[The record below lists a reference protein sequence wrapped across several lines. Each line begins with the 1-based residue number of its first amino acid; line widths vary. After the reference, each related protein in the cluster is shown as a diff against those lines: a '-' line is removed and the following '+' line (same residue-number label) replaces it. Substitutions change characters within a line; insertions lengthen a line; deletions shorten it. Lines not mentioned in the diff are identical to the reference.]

1 MATKQEFSAPRKK
14 GLMTYGKAAR
24 KRQPKTV
31 FTPAAFPPIP
41 EDDDGSPVTKH
52 RATVTHRRPSLLTSP
67 QRDPASPSSSL
78 DGARRNKTSPISSQE
93 DLKNLGRKRNIS
105 QVYAS
110 KGRAQEPAQTS
121 QKSVTFSRIP
131 PRSRPSTFASTSTST
146 SKTVTSTSRQR
157 ARPTSPESMDI
168 DTAEPSLS
176 SPPPTPT
183 PPKTSRQSKGIANKG
198 STSSALETKVAGKA
212 KQGNIQHQIPLR
224 FARENIAKPI
234 ASRASSSASANRVN
248 KEVRLAP
255 QLAPESVSKKRRRR
269 LIDALVEQTKDEEED
284 GEAIESADEDLECQ
298 AESSQPTLT
307 HQASGVSML
316 DSQPLPQTPSRDT
329 AASQATSV
337 RTFARSS
344 SALKFTYGQGR
355 KVLEEEGDLLEALI
369 LPEETS
375 VSLKGRRLE
384 LGTPKKA
391 TTAKG
396 AFDDDDLA
404 ITGSPNSKLRN
415 IHELR
420 QAGANSRVADTM
432 QDLADQ
438 IGSPSSKPS
447 SSRRAALLQVA
458 EKIKDKAYMWQCRD
472 HGVEAALLKDMGK
485 ESDIISG
492 YLILSILATILAKWP
507 SSHIQQLVRLG
518 NPAGMFAHLLGIP
531 KDVKVIARDRKSNLS
546 KRSQT
551 TLIAI
556 QTSLRELS
564 VWDKA
569 SPSSISPRSLVLKC
583 LHLLVAHD
591 VNAARDPAIF
601 SPAVTEALFTV
612 LSEAA
617 ENTEHW
623 NYPIAAEAIDLAH
636 ALSILEFYAV
646 SIAESQRVGVGWVVR
661 YLPIVADVFGASSRN
676 VVPDVTAQESESKL
690 LEDAVLKL
698 TINLTN
704 NSLEAPEIFV
714 SKGLIPALA
723 GSISSNFTR
732 IWESLSQDT
741 WVDGILDSLVLR
753 LGILINF
760 SEHSSLV
767 RQVINDCH
775 HDGQRPVDELVRLF
789 LENYRRT
796 AEADSMETSHLNVA
810 FGYLTVLLGYLALYA
825 PVRQK
830 IRSGHSAK
838 SIEPL
843 LDSLREFLTHHRK
856 VEQSVDEGEGSSRG
870 HSSYTERLQDLVH
883 QLEDQAAYD

>member
-41 EDDDGSPVTKH
+41 EDDGSPVTKH
-52 RATVTHRRPSLLTSP
+52 KATVTHRRPSLLTSP

-78 DGARRNKTSPISSQE
+78 ESINRNKTSPISSNENVQ
-93 DLKNLGRKRNIS
+93 NLDRKRKIS

-110 KGRAQEPAQTS
+110 KGRAQEPIQNGP
-121 QKSVTFSRIP
+121 KSAPVNRVP
-131 PRSRPSTFASTSTST
+131 PRSRPAASSSIGA
-146 SKTVTSTSRQR
+146 SKPIASTSRQR
-157 ARPTSPESMDI
+157 ARQTSAEIMDI
-168 DTAEPSLS
+168 DTVEPSLS

-183 PPKTSRQSKGIANKG
+183 LPKPARQPKATASKG
-198 STSSALETKVAGKA
+198 STSSVSSKNIVGKEKQSSA
-212 KQGNIQHQIPLR
+212 KHQIPLR
-224 FARENIAKPI
+224 FSREDIAKPV
-234 ASRASSSASANRVN
+234 APRVKPGVSSIKANKGVQP
-248 KEVRLAP
+248 VP
-255 QLAPESVSKKRRRR
+255 QQAPESVSKKRRRR
-269 LIDALVEQTKDEEED
+269 LIDALVEQTKDE
-284 GEAIESADEDLECQ
+284 DEDEDEEAVEYVDKVLDSQ
-298 AESSQPTLT
+298 VGSSQPTLS
-307 HQASGVSML
+307 HQASDMSTLG
-316 DSQPLPQTPSRDT
+316 SQPVPQTPSRNAT
-329 AASQATSV
+329 TSQATSI

-355 KVLEEEGDLLEALI
+355 KVLEEEGDLLDALI
-369 LPEETS
+369 LPEESST
-375 VSLKGRRLE
+375 SLKGRRLE

-391 TTAKG
+391 VAAKG
-396 AFDDDDLA
+396 VLDDDDLG
-404 ITGSPNSKLRN
+404 INGSPNSKLRN

-447 SSRRAALLQVA
+447 SSRRAALMQIA
-458 EKIKDKAYMWQCRD
+458 EKIKDKTFMWQCRD

-485 ESDIISG
+485 ETDIISG
-492 YLILSILATILAKWP
+492 YLILSILVTILAKWP

-518 NPAGMFAHLLGIP
+518 DPASMFAHLLGIS
-531 KDVKVIARDRKSNLS
+531 KDIKIIARDRKSNLS
-546 KRSQT
+546 KRTQT
-551 TLIAI
+551 SLIAI
-556 QTSLRELS
+556 QTSLCELS
-564 VWDKA
+564 IWDKA
-569 SPSSISPRSLVLKC
+569 HPSYISPRSLVLKC

-601 SPAVTEALFTV
+601 SPAVTEALFSV
-612 LSEAA
+612 LSDAA
-617 ENTEHW
+617 ENEEHW
-623 NYPIAAEAIDLAH
+623 NYPVAAEAIDLAH
-636 ALSILEFYAV
+636 ALAILEFYAV
-646 SIAESQRVGVGWVVR
+646 SVAEVQRAGMGWVVP
-661 YLPIVADVFGASSRN
+661 YLPIVADVFGAASQN
-676 VVPDVTAQESESKL
+676 IAPAATTQENPSKL

-723 GSISSNFTR
+723 ESISTNFTR
-732 IWESLSQDT
+732 IWESLSQET

-760 SEHSSLV
+760 SEHSPLV
-767 RQVINDCH
+767 REVIFDCEH
-775 HDGQRPVDELVRLF
+775 NGLRPADELIRLF

-810 FGYLTVLLGYLALYA
+810 FGYLTVLLGYVALHG

-838 SIEPL
+838 SIKPL

-856 VEQSVDEGEGSSRG
+856 VEQSVEESEDGSRG

>member
-41 EDDDGSPVTKH
+41 EDDDDSPVAKH
-52 RATVTHRRPSLLTSP
+52 KATVTHRRPSLLTSP

-78 DGARRNKTSPISSQE
+78 GSTYRNKTSPISSNEGLQNP
-93 DLKNLGRKRNIS
+93 DRKRKIS
-105 QVYAS
+105 QVYMS
-110 KGRAQEPAQTS
+110 KGRTQEPIQAS
-121 QKSVTFSRIP
+121 QKNAPLNRIP
-131 PRSRPSTFASTSTST
+131 PRSRPSTSAGIST
-146 SKTVTSTSRQR
+146 SKPIASTSRQR
-157 ARPTSPESMDI
+157 ARPTSPELMDI

-183 PPKTSRQSKGIANKG
+183 LPKPSRQPKATASKGSA
-198 STSSALETKVAGKA
+198 SSAPGTTTTGKA
-212 KQGNIQHQIPLR
+212 KRGDTQHQIPLR
-224 FARENIAKPI
+224 FAREDIVKPI
-234 ASRASSSASANRVN
+234 ASRASSSASSNRVN
-248 KEVRLAP
+248 KEVGPAP

-269 LIDALVEQTKDEEED
+269 LIDTLIEQTKDEDEE
-284 GEAIESADEDLECQ
+284 EEVIETVDEVLESQAD
-298 AESSQPTLT
+298 SSQPTLS
-307 HQASGVSML
+307 HQASDISML
-316 DSQPLPQTPSRDT
+316 ESQPLPQTPSRNT
-329 AASQATSV
+329 ATSQATSI

-355 KVLEEEGDLLEALI
+355 KVLEEEGDLLESLI
-369 LPEETS
+369 LPEESST
-375 VSLKGRRLE
+375 SLKGRRLE

-391 TTAKG
+391 VAAKG
-396 AFDDDDLA
+396 ALDDEDLG
-404 ITGSPNSKLRN
+404 INGSPNSKLRD

-447 SSRRAALLQVA
+447 SSRRAALIQVA
-458 EKIKDKAYMWQCRD
+458 EKIKDKTFMWQCRD

-492 YLILSILATILAKWP
+492 YLILSILVTILAKWP

-518 NPAGMFAHLLGIP
+518 NPAGMFAHLLSIP
-531 KDVKVIARDRKSNLS
+531 KDMKVIARDRKSNLS
-546 KRSQT
+546 KRSQAS
-551 TLIAI
+551 LIAT

-564 VWDKA
+564 IWDKA
-569 SPSSISPRSLVLKC
+569 IPSYVSPRSLVLKC
-583 LHLLVAHD
+583 LHLLIAHD

-601 SPAVTEALFTV
+601 SPAVTEALFSV
-612 LSEAA
+612 LSDAA
-617 ENTEHW
+617 ENAEHW
-623 NYPIAAEAIDLAH
+623 NYPVVAEAIDLAH
-636 ALSILEFYAV
+636 ALAILEFYAV
-646 SIAESQRVGVGWVVR
+646 SIAEVQRVGASWVIP
-661 YLPIVADVFGASSRN
+661 YLPIVADVFGACSQN
-676 VVPDVTAQESESKL
+676 IVPGVTAQESESKL

-714 SKGLIPALA
+714 SKGLVPALA

-732 IWESLSQDT
+732 ISESLSRDT

-767 RQVINDCH
+767 REVIDDCH
-775 HDGQRPVDELVRLF
+775 HEGQRPVDELIRLF
-789 LENYRRT
+789 FENYRRT

-810 FGYLTVLLGYLALYA
+810 FGYLTVLLGYLALHR

-830 IRSGHSAK
+830 IRSSHSAK

-856 VEQSVDEGEGSSRG
+856 VEQSVDESEDGSRG

-883 QLEDQAAYD
+883 QLEEQAAYD

>member
-31 FTPAAFPPIP
+31 FTPAAFPPIL

-52 RATVTHRRPSLLTSP
+52 KATVTHRRPSLLTSP
-67 QRDPASPSSSL
+67 QRDPSSPSSSL
-78 DGARRNKTSPISSQE
+78 DNIHRNKTNTINSNE
-93 DLKNLGRKRNIS
+93 DLQSQDRKRKIS
-105 QVYAS
+105 QVYTSS
-110 KGRAQEPAQTS
+110 KGRVQEPAQTG
-121 QKSVTFSRIP
+121 QKSVSQNRIP
-131 PRSRPSTFASTSTST
+131 PRSRPSTSTSLRT
-146 SKTVTSTSRQR
+146 SKPIASTSRQR
-157 ARPTSPESMDI
+157 ARPVSPELMDI
-168 DTAEPSLS
+168 DNAEPSLS

-183 PPKTSRQSKGIANKG
+183 LPKPSRQPKAIASKGL
-198 STSSALETKVAGKA
+198 TSSVSGTKAAGKA
-212 KQGNIQHQIPLR
+212 KQGNTQHQIPLR
-224 FARENIAKPI
+224 FAREDITKP
-234 ASRASSSASANRVN
+234 AVPRASSSVSSKIVN
-248 KEVRLAP
+248 KEVRPTP

-269 LIDALVEQTKDEEED
+269 LIDTLIEQTKD
-284 GEAIESADEDLECQ
+284 DEDEEVMESVDEVLSSQ
-298 AESSQPTLT
+298 VDSSQPTLS
-307 HQASGVSML
+307 HQVSDVSML
-316 DSQPLPQTPSRDT
+316 ESQPLPQTPSRNT
-329 AASQATSV
+329 TTSQATSI

-355 KVLEEEGDLLEALI
+355 KVLEEEGDLLESLI
-369 LPEETS
+369 LPEESST
-375 VSLKGRRLE
+375 SLKGRRLE
-384 LGTPKKA
+384 LGTPKKVVA
-391 TTAKG
+391 AKG
-396 AFDDDDLA
+396 ALDDDDLG
-404 ITGSPNSKLRN
+404 INGSPNSKLRD

-438 IGSPSSKPS
+438 IGSPCNKPS
-447 SSRRAALLQVA
+447 SSRRAALIQVA
-458 EKIKDKAYMWQCRD
+458 EKIKDKAFMWQCRD
-472 HGVEAALLKDMGK
+472 HGVEAALLKDTGK

-492 YLILSILATILAKWP
+492 YLILSILVTILAKWP

-518 NPAGMFAHLLGIP
+518 NPAGMFSHLLGIS
-531 KDVKVIARDRKSNLS
+531 KDIKVIARDRKSNLS
-546 KRSQT
+546 KRSQAS
-551 TLIAI
+551 LIAI

-564 VWDKA
+564 IWDKA
-569 SPSSISPRSLVLKC
+569 SPSYISPRSLVLKC

-601 SPAVTEALFTV
+601 SPAVTGALFSV

-617 ENTEHW
+617 ENAEHW
-623 NYPIAAEAIDLAH
+623 NYPEATEAIDLAH

-646 SIAESQRVGVGWVVR
+646 SIAETQRIGVSWVVP
-661 YLPIVADVFGASSRN
+661 YLPIVADVFGASSQN
-676 VVPDVTAQESESKL
+676 IVPDVTAQNSEGKL

-723 GSISSNFTR
+723 GSISSNFTK
-732 IWESLSQDT
+732 IWDSLSQDT
-741 WVDGILDSLVLR
+741 WVDGLLDSLVLR

-767 RQVINDCH
+767 REVINDCH
-775 HDGQRPVDELVRLF
+775 HDGQRPIDELIRLF

-810 FGYLTVLLGYLALYA
+810 FGYLTVLLGYLALHG

-830 IRSGHSAK
+830 IRSSHSAK
-838 SIEPL
+838 SIKPL

-856 VEQSVDEGEGSSRG
+856 VEQSVEESEDGSRG